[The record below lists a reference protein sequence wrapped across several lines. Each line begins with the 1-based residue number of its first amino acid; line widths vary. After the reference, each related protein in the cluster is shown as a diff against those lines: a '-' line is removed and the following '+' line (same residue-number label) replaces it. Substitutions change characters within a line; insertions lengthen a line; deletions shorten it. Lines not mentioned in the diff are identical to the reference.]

1 MADTIQGYIERILFR
16 NEENGYTVLEVVS
29 GKEEIACFGNVPY
42 VNQGETVR
50 VTGEFVSHPVYGRQL
65 KIASCEVCA
74 PQDQLAMERYL
85 ASGAIKGIGL
95 ALASRITDKFGDD
108 TYRILEEE
116 PERLAEVRGISMRKA
131 MEIADQL
138 NDQRQ
143 MRRAMLFLQQY
154 GISSS
159 LAVKIYKH
167 YEEGLYDVIRENPY
181 RLAEDIHGVGF
192 RIADEIARRAGIAE
206 NSRFRIACGLQY
218 VLQQASQEGHTC
230 LPRALLFERAGQLL
244 DTDVEQFE
252 EPMMDL
258 LLERKIVNQEMD
270 GTPFVYEARTYY
282 TELATARMLTELSQP
297 FPVDADKISRFV
309 EKESGSQMD
318 LDGLQLEAV
327 TKAVG
332 NGVFVLTGGP
342 GTGKTTTINLM
353 IRYFARERMHFLL
366 AAPTGRA
373 AKRMTEATGYEAQTI
388 HRLLELS
395 GEGYGAGSGEG
406 PMHFSR
412 DASNPLEADAI
423 IIDEMSMV
431 DLYLM
436 HALLTA
442 IPVGTR
448 LILVGDVN
456 QLPSVG
462 AGCVLKDMI
471 KSGRFPMVMLTHI
484 FRQAAESDIV
494 LNAHRIHQ
502 GEQIALDKNS
512 SSRDFFFL
520 QRTDPQVILEAVL
533 YLVEKKLPPYVQAK
547 PYDVQVLSPMRKGV
561 LGVANLNVE
570 LQRRL
575 NPPRADKKEKEYK
588 DGIFRQGDKVMQIR
602 NNYQLEWET
611 RNQFDIL
618 VDKGVGVFNG
628 DIGLISEID
637 MESETITVVFD
648 ECREVRY
655 PFGLLDELELA
666 YAVTIHKSQGSEYPA
681 VVLPLLSG
689 PRMLLNNNLLYTAV
703 TRARKC
709 VTIVGSRE
717 TVQRM
722 ISNRDEQKR
731 YSGLQARF
739 SEVV

>member
-29 GKEEIACFGNVPY
+29 GGEETACFGNVPY

-74 PQDQLAMERYL
+74 PQDRLAMERYL

-95 ALASRITDKFGDD
+95 ALATRITDKFGDD

-116 PERLAEVRGISMRKA
+116 PERLAEVRGISTRKA
-131 MEIADQL
+131 MEIADRL

-154 GISSS
+154 GISGS
-159 LAVKIYKH
+159 LAVKIYQR
-167 YEEGLYDVIRENPY
+167 YEEGLYDVLRENPY

-192 RIADEIARRAGIAE
+192 RIADEIARRGGVAE
-206 NSRFRIACGLQY
+206 NSRFRIACGLLY
-218 VLQQASQEGHTC
+218 VLQQAGQEGHTC
-230 LPRALLFERAGQLL
+230 LPRPLLFERAGGLL
-244 DTDVEQFE
+244 GIEENQFE

-258 LLERKIVNQEMD
+258 LLERKIVNQEME
-270 GTPFVYEARTYY
+270 GTPYVYEARTYY
-282 TELATARMLTELSQP
+282 TELATARMLTELSRP
-297 FPVDADKISRFV
+297 FPADTDKISRFV
-309 EKESGSQMD
+309 EKESEGRME

-327 TKAVG
+327 TKAIG

-353 IRYFARERMHFLL
+353 IRYFVRERMQFLL

-395 GEGYGAGSGEG
+395 GESYGGDGEG
-406 PMHFSR
+406 LMRFAR

-442 IPVGTR
+442 VPVGTR

-471 KSGRFPMVMLTHI
+471 KSGRFPMVTLTHI

-502 GEQIALDKNS
+502 GKQLALDKNS

-520 QRTDPQVILEAVL
+520 QRTDPQIILESVL

-547 PYDVQVLSPMRKGV
+547 PYDVQVLAPMRKGV
-561 LGVANLNVE
+561 LGVTNLNAA
-570 LQRRL
+570 LQQRL
-575 NPPRADKKEKEYK
+575 NPPGPDKKEKEYK
-588 DGIFRQGDKVMQIR
+588 DMVFRQGDKVMQIR

-611 RNQFDIL
+611 RNSFDML
-618 VDKGVGVFNG
+618 VDRGVGVFNG
-628 DIGLISEID
+628 DIGLVSEID
-637 MESETITVVFD
+637 MESEQMTVVFD

-709 VTIVGSRE
+709 VTIVGSGE

-722 ISNRDEQKR
+722 IRNRDEQKR
-731 YSGLQARF
+731 YSGLQARL
-739 SEVV
+739 SEVS